1 MLLSTAVALGL
12 FGLAGFVGG
21 CGGGSSA
28 VPLSQKSIATQVKQL
43 REQLI
48 SRQDIERTRP
58 GSVERAFLSYW
69 RSVQFGDVARAE
81 AAYEPGLRATIGR
94 ELLALAIRNSSP
106 TYRVQTPVLD
116 EVRVTGDDAVVRY
129 LATPRV
135 GGLSA
140 APGSITWT
148 RTPAGWRIRHN
159 SALDAELKE
168 AAQSREQLRVTAS
181 QSLDP
186 RAVRAGELA
195 AGLQAKYLER
205 IGRSAGS
212 AAPE

>member
-1 MLLSTAVALGL
+1 MLLSTAVVLGL
-12 FGLAGFVGG
+12 FGLAGLIGG

-28 VPLSQKSIATQVKQL
+28 VPLSEKSIATQVKQL

-48 SRQDIERTRP
+48 SREDIERTRA

-94 ELLALAIRNSSP
+94 ELLALAVRNSSP
-106 TYRVQTPVLD
+106 TYRVQTPVID
-116 EVRVTGDDAVVRY
+116 EGHVTGDAAVVRY
-129 LATPRV
+129 IATPRV
-135 GGLSA
+135 GGLTASPA
-140 APGSITWT
+140 SISWT
-148 RTPAGWRIRHN
+148 RTPGGWRIRHH

-168 AAQSREQLRVTAS
+168 AAQSREQLRVTSS
-181 QSLDP
+181 QSPDP

-195 AGLQAKYLER
+195 AGLQAKYLKR
-205 IGRSAGS
+205 VGRSPGS